1 MVKTRKRHVK
11 GAAKKKKTKNVTFK
25 SINCSPSAPFDSKPY
40 TCFTDDVL
48 RQLAEK
54 WNMRHPDDLV
64 EVSGSRKTWEQ
75 LRVKMQSVCHT
86 ESCWLRQP
94 FVNNPEFTREMT
106 RTLFMPPRPPSWRA
120 NPSEWLTSTDITR
133 VMRRYERAYPSFV
146 FIGPSPI
153 DYYHRYSDGKCV
165 WDELCNLNIAKML
178 SRGKTK
184 IGIVF
189 NTDPHYKEGSHW
201 VSMFVNLKEKYVFFM
216 DSTGDPPQR
225 PIQKLMACIMGQ
237 SKELG
242 APLRKIICKRKHQ
255 RRNTECGMY
264 CLFAII
270 GQLTGEHGADKLCE
284 ERISDDD
291 MAALRDK
298 YFNHHL

>member
-1 MVKTRKRHVK
+1 MS
-11 GAAKKKKTKNVTFK
+11 AASKATKTKSKIPFQSV
-25 SINCSPSAPFDSKPY
+25 NCSPSAPFDSKPY
-40 TCFTDDVL
+40 TCFTDDLL
-48 RQLAEK
+48 RQLADK
-54 WNMRHPDDLV
+54 WNLRHPDDLV
-64 EVSGSRKTWEQ
+64 KLSSSRVMWEQ
-75 LRVKMQSVCHT
+75 LRSKMQSVCHT

-94 FVNNPEFTREMT
+94 FVGNAEFARET
-106 RTLFMPPRPPSWRA
+106 TKALFMPPRPRSWRE

-153 DYYHRYSDGKCV
+153 DYDHHYSDGKCV
-165 WDELCNLNIAKML
+165 WEELCNLNIAKML
-178 SRGKTK
+178 EQGKTK
-184 IGIVF
+184 IGIIF

-225 PIQKLMACIMGQ
+225 QIQKLMNCIIRQ

-242 APLRKIICKRKHQ
+242 SPMKKVICRVKHQ

-264 CLFAII
+264 CIFAIV
-270 GQLTGEHGADKLCE
+270 GQLTGEHGVDKLCSA
-284 ERISDDD
+284 RIEDNA

-298 YFNHHL
+298 YFNRHL